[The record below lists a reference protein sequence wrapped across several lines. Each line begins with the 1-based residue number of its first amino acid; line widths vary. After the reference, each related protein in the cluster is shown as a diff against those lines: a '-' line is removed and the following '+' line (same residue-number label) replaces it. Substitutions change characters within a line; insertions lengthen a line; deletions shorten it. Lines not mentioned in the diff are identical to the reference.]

1 MARLSD
7 RQRKQI
13 ENKFE
18 FSTNE
23 RFLIR
28 QYKGEWEHEKLE
40 PLIRK
45 IRKHYLNEQGELCSF
60 CRLPFRE
67 DIQVE
72 HFVPK
77 AGKYGRPEFTFYAQ
91 NLSVACK
98 HCNSKKSTNND
109 MIPYTRTPYPQSGI
123 YFRIAHPHFDDY
135 FEHIEIVDRSRY
147 VGKTLKGRRTIER
160 CKLYDPVI
168 VGVLV
173 KAMRYEDDPLI
184 QGVLR
189 IREMQGDF
197 KRTIDRLMDRIF
209 K

>member
-7 RQRKQI
+7 RQKKHI
-13 ENKFE
+13 HHKFE
-18 FSTNE
+18 FSTQD
-23 RFLIR
+23 RLLIR
-28 QYKGEWEHEKLE
+28 LCQGDWEHGKLQ

-45 IRKHYLNEQGELCSF
+45 IRKHYLNEQGELCWF
-60 CRLPFRE
+60 CRLPFRD

-72 HFVPK
+72 HLVPK
-77 AGKYGRPEFTFYAQ
+77 DGKYGRSVYTFHAQ

-109 MIPYTRTPYPQSGI
+109 MVPYTRTPYPQSGI
-123 YFRIAHPHFDDY
+123 YFKIVHPHFDDY
-135 FEHIEIVDRSRY
+135 FDHIEIVDKSRY
-147 VGKTLKGRRTIER
+147 VGKTLKGKRTIER
-160 CKLYDPVI
+160 CKLYDPTI

-173 KAMRYEDDPLI
+173 KAMRYEDDALI

-197 KRTIDRLMDRIF
+197 KKTIDRFLDRIF